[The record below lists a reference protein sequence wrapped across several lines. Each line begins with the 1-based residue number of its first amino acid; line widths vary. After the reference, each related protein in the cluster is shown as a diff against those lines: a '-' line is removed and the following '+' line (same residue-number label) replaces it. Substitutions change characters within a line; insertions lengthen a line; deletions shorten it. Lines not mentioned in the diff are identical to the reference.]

1 MAGKISMPS
10 SYGGIVRY
18 FEEYKSKIELKP
30 DHVVFLAIVVIIV
43 VLALHFINPLKF

>member
-1 MAGKISMPS
+1 MGKGVSMPS

-30 DHVVFLAIVVIIV
+30 DHIVFIAIVSIIVVI
-43 VLALHFINPLKF
+43 ALHAINPLGF